1 MTLKDYIQNEL
12 VVDEESI
19 LEANLERIKPLFD
32 LFNDGTINI
41 ADEYRGL
48 SPENR
53 ILIYFIGQRYAF
65 EGELV
70 EEDSMDTQFFYERI
84 DRSDRS
90 IRDYL
95 QNLREDGL
103 LSTPGQGT
111 HKLVAENL
119 PSALERIE
127 DDAE

>member
-1 MTLKDYIQNEL
+1 MTLKDHIQSEL

-19 LEANLERIKPLFD
+19 LEANLERVKPLFD

-41 ADEYRGL
+41 AEEYRSL

-53 ILIYFIGQRYAF
+53 ILIYLIGQRYAF
-65 EGELV
+65 EGELI
-70 EEDSMDTQFFYERI
+70 EDDSIGTQFFYERI

-103 LSTPGQGT
+103 LAKPSQGT
-111 HKLVAENL
+111 HQLVAENL